1 MSFFESLE
9 PKKSKVEL
17 DLLEKVYKNNTN
29 SDLDLHESKLKF
41 SLYLNGDECSDEDK
55 ELYQRLRNEE
65 IDKEKYPNLFKWKKL
80 METKK

>member
-1 MSFFESLE
+1 MGLLDR
-9 PKKSKVEL
+9 KKF
-17 DLLEKVYKNNTN
+17 
-29 SDLDLHESKLKF
+29 KLKF